1 MKIGIVGSG
10 MICGHH
16 LAAASRWPGAEVVG
30 IVDRD
35 ISRARARAAQHS
47 INRTFDNLPDL
58 LALGP
63 DVVHILTPPDSHAT
77 LAMEA
82 LRAGAHVFV
91 EKPMAMSEQECIAMA
106 AAAARAGREIC
117 VGHNW
122 VFTPPMLQARELI
135 ESGTAGDVLQASAS
149 FNFDVR
155 RNASF
160 GRNHWATQ
168 LPGGLAEDL
177 AVHPLALLSRL
188 LGTSRRVFA
197 VERTAAEIPG
207 GKTADIRALLDAER
221 GPGTLSVS
229 LRARPDMGLVD
240 IQCTKSLLRL
250 NISSMALTVQREL
263 PVPQKIGRALGNLD
277 VAWQLFGGTMGAA
290 WKLARKKIDGSY
302 GIVPLI
308 HAFYSAIEEGK
319 PAPVPASD
327 GIESVRVLRTIWPE
341 PDAAAVR
348 AESAA

>member
-10 MICGHH
+10 MISGHH
-16 LAAASRWPGAEVVG
+16 LAAAARRPGAEVVG

-35 ISRARARAAQHS
+35 ISRARAQAAKHS
-47 INRTFDNLPDL
+47 INRTFDNLTDL

-63 DVVHILTPPDSHAT
+63 DVVHILTPPHSHAA
-77 LAMEA
+77 LAIEA

-91 EKPMAMSEQECIAMA
+91 EKPMAMSEQECLAMA
-106 AAAARAGREIC
+106 AAATRADREIC

-122 VFTPPMLQARELI
+122 LYTPTMIQARELI
-135 ESGTAGDVLQASAS
+135 ESGAAGDVLQASAS

-160 GRNHWATQ
+160 SKEHWAAQ

-188 LGTSRRVFA
+188 LGASRRVSA
-197 VERTAAEIPG
+197 VERTSAEIAG
-207 GKTADIRALLDAER
+207 GKTADVRALLDADR
-221 GPGTLSVS
+221 GIGTLSVS
-229 LRARPDMGLVD
+229 LRARPDMGLLD

-250 NISSMALTVQREL
+250 NISSMALTMQREL

-277 VAWQLFGGTMGAA
+277 VAWQLFGGTVGAA
-290 WKLARKKIDGSY
+290 WKLARKQIDGSY

-308 HAFYSAIEEGK
+308 HAFYNAIEEGK
-319 PAPVPASD
+319 PAPVPSAD

-341 PDAAAVR
+341 PDAITAG